1 MNKLNVG
8 VVGLGSMGGGVATSL
23 LRAGFAVRV
32 YDVRAAVMQS
42 FVGRGATACTSPAD
56 LGAACDIIIVLVVN
70 AEQTEEVLFGEGG
83 AASSM
88 SQGSVLVLSV
98 TVSPEYAER
107 LGGRLAQRGILMV
120 DGPVSGGEVK
130 AAAGQMT
137 MMASGPAEAFAR
149 SEPVLSAIAE
159 RVYRLGQAPGA
170 ASKVK
175 MINQLLAGVHIAAAA
190 EAVALGIKAGV
201 DLNVLYE
208 VISNSAGSSWMFQNR
223 VPHMLAGDYT
233 PRSAVNIFVKD
244 LGIVL
249 EAGKKSTF
257 PLPLTA
263 TALQMFL
270 MAAAA
275 GYGGED
281 DAALI
286 KVFPGID
293 LPHA

>member
-1 MNKLNVG
+1 M
-8 VVGLGSMGGGVATSL
+8 
-23 LRAGFAVRV
+23 LRAGFATRV
-32 YDVRAAVMQS
+32 YDVRSAIVQS
-42 FVGRGATACTSPAD
+42 FVNSGAIACADPAD
-56 LGAACDIIIVLVVN
+56 IGAACDIIIVLVVN
-70 AEQTEEVLFGEGG
+70 AEQTEAVLFGERGVVPK
-83 AASSM
+83 M
-88 SQGSVLVLSV
+88 RKGSVLVMSV
-98 TVSPEYAER
+98 TVSPEYAEQ
-107 LGGRLAQRGILMV
+107 LGMRLAERGVLMV

-137 MMASGPAEAFAR
+137 IMASGPPQAFAIC
-149 SEPVLSAIAE
+149 EPILSAIAE
-159 RVYRLGQAPGA
+159 KVYRLGDAPGA

-190 EAVALGIKAGV
+190 EAVALGIKVGV

-223 VPHMLAGDYT
+223 VPHILAGDYR

-249 EAGKKSTF
+249 ESGKKSAF

-263 TALQMFL
+263 AALQMFL

-281 DAALI
+281 DSALI
-286 KVFPGID
+286 KIFPGID
-293 LPHA
+293 LPRG